1 MIPKLHYIDTER
13 ELNAFQSD
21 LFLLGDSRLMN
32 QMRNGACL
40 FDSGRACSHCF
51 QCIGL
56 INQKKPEE
64 LNALEAQKLFE
75 YKLYQLNLGRVAE
88 RINENFE
95 KNGGFDEIRYRL
107 QGNLTE
113 LFSVQAELYSKERG
127 TVSPVSQMSR
137 GMRCIYMLS
146 LLETYV
152 EEESQLPS
160 IIVVE
165 YPELFLHPRLQKTAS
180 EILYRLSKKNQVI
193 FSTHS
198 PQLLLNFTSRQ
209 IRQVVLDEEFSSV
222 VRSQVDIG
230 EILDDLGYG
239 AGDA

>member
-88 RINENFE
+88 RINE
-95 KNGGFDEIRYRL
+95 I
-107 QGNLTE
+107 
-113 LFSVQAELYSKERG
+113 
-127 TVSPVSQMSR
+127 SR
-137 GMRCIYMLS
+137 
-146 LLETYV
+146 
-152 EEESQLPS
+152 
-160 IIVVE
+160 
-165 YPELFLHPRLQKTAS
+165 KTAVS
-180 EILYRLSKKNQVI
+180 MKSATGFREISPSCFLSRRS
-193 FSTHS
+193 FTARREERSALS
-198 PQLLLNFTSRQ
+198 PR
-209 IRQVVLDEEFSSV
+209 
-222 VRSQVDIG
+222 
-230 EILDDLGYG
+230 
-239 AGDA
+239 